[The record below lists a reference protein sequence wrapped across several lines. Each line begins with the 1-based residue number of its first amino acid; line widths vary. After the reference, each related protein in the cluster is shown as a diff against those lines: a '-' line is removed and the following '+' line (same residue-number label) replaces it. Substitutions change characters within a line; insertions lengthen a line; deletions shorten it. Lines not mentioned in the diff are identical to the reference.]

1 MKYFK
6 GTQQECQ
13 DLINRL
19 NSLYGF
25 PNEHT
30 YTFGVE
36 EQYNDD
42 YIVRVKDRHINDLTN
57 DEKSKVEDLTI

>member
-13 DLINRL
+13 NLINRL
-19 NSLYGF
+19 NSLYGL

-30 YTFGVE
+30 YTLGIE
-36 EQYNDD
+36 EDYNDY
-42 YIVRVKDRHINDLTN
+42 YIVRVKDRHYNDLTD

>member
-6 GTQQECQ
+6 GTQKECQ
-13 DLINRL
+13 DFINRL
-19 NSLYGF
+19 NSLYGL

-30 YTFGVE
+30 YSFGIE

>member
-1 MKYFK
+1 MEAVILPNLFK

-30 YTFGVE
+30 YSFGVE
-36 EQYNDD
+36 EEYNSE
-42 YIVRVKDRHINDLTN
+42 
-57 DEKSKVEDLTI
+57 EKKFKKNFDGFKFN

>member
-6 GTQQECQ
+6 GTQKECQ
-13 DLINRL
+13 DFINRL
-19 NSLYGF
+19 NSLYGL

-30 YTFGVE
+30 YSFGIE

-42 YIVRVKDRHINDLTN
+42 YIVRVKDRHIKDLTN

>member
-1 MKYFK
+1 MKYFR
-6 GTQQECQ
+6 GTKQECQ

-25 PNEHT
+25 PNDHT
-30 YTFGVE
+30 YSFGIE
-36 EQYNDD
+36 EEYNND
-42 YIVRVKDRHINDLTN
+42 YIVRIKDRHINDLTN

>member
-13 DLINRL
+13 NLINRL
-19 NSLYGF
+19 NVFYGY

-30 YTFGVE
+30 HTFSIE
-36 EQYNDD
+36 EEYNDD
-42 YIVRVKDRHINDLTN
+42 YIVRIKDRHFNDLTD
-57 DEKSKVEDLTI
+57 DEKSKVEEITI

>member
-19 NSLYGF
+19 NSLYGL

-30 YTFGVE
+30 YSFGVE
-36 EQYNDD
+36 EEYNDD
-42 YIVRVKDRHINDLTN
+42 YIVRIKDRHLNDLTN
-57 DEKSKVEDLTI
+57 DEKSKVEEITI

>member
-36 EQYNDD
+36 EEYNS
-42 YIVRVKDRHINDLTN
+42 
-57 DEKSKVEDLTI
+57 SKKYN

>member
-6 GTQQECQ
+6 GTQKECQ
-13 DLINRL
+13 DFINRL

-30 YTFGVE
+30 YSFGIE

-42 YIVRVKDRHINDLTN
+42 YIVRVKDRHYNDLTD
-57 DEKSKVEDLTI
+57 DEKSKVENLNL

>member
-25 PNEHT
+25 PYEHT
-30 YTFGVE
+30 YTIGVE

-42 YIVRVKDRHINDLTN
+42 NIVRVKDRHINDLTN

>member
-19 NSLYGF
+19 DNFYGL
-25 PNEHT
+25 PDKHT
-30 YTFGVE
+30 YTFGIE
-36 EQYNDD
+36 EEYNND
-42 YIVRVKDRHINDLTN
+42 YIVRVKDRHYNDLTD